1 MEGMEDKNDTAKE
14 SERDPDGMNERV
26 REQLRSVVIPGELRG
41 PAVRRKFRHATHSG
55 TLFIPSDFEIN
66 A

>member
-26 REQLRSVVIPGELRG
+26 REQLRSVEIPGELRFE
-41 PAVRRKFRHATHSG
+41 VNSERRFGFTDRAE
-55 TLFIPSDFEIN
+55 L
-66 A
+66 